1 MASDTRVRRSVGLG
15 GQLTAPSFDIERTD
29 SFTRTWSISLQP
41 EGDDPTASRPHLAD
55 MAGERTAETVR
66 LP

>member
-1 MASDTRVRRSVGLG
+1 
-15 GQLTAPSFDIERTD
+15 LTAPSFDIEQDD